1 MKPFIW
7 IVTILMSLLGI
18 DQVNAQNICTL
29 AIDGQ
34 VVDAE
39 TGEGLSFASVL
50 LQESGQGA
58 FADSAGFFSFTGIC
72 AGDYTLKVSHIGCA
86 PQKKV
91 FRLFGDTTLVFELDH
106 DESILHE
113 FVVEGK
119 EEAELSLTKISLRQ
133 AQLETTSGLQ
143 LAEQALAIP
152 GMRMQE
158 TGNTIAKPVFR
169 GLQGNRLLVL
179 NAGVRQEGQY
189 WGSEHAPEIDPFLA
203 QQVSV
208 IEGVDALRYAP
219 DAIGGLLLVEPA
231 DVFGSDSLSGSIT
244 GMGATNGRG
253 GALGGELMGRV
264 SETFPLYFRGQISS
278 KKFGDI
284 KTPDVFLDNTGAEE
298 LNYSYALG
306 WKGEAWKAEVFYSNF
321 NQRIG
326 IYRYS
331 HLGNLTDLYEV
342 ITGIRSNPDT
352 TDFSYDIDRPNQ
364 EVGHE
369 LFKGSF
375 EFELDD
381 ENTIEAIY
389 SRQFNSRKEFDAHVG
404 INPSPE
410 ELVDPQLDYALTTHL
425 GELIWR
431 NSAGGSSR
439 SFGVTGLFRENNF
452 RGRNFMPN
460 YRNTSFGIFALEQRD
475 LGIWKLKYGIRYE
488 RYDADIFSPF
498 GSEDDPLTLGFDG
511 FSSSLAAKKN
521 LESGDLT
528 LSVATF
534 WRAPAVNELFASG
547 LHHGV
552 GAIEQGN
559 SSLLQE
565 RSYSLSATWRK
576 VFGRTR
582 FLATA
587 YANFIDNY
595 IFMNPRDIELTI
607 RGAFPRFDYEQTD
620 ALYWGS
626 DLQVEGQLVKGF
638 SYLATASL
646 VWAQNVGDGN
656 FFINIPAHQFLLE
669 IKKTWDD
676 LNRIRQPWIAVS
688 GNYTMEQYRAPEG
701 FPFESVFE
709 PGTST
714 VLPSSFDFAAAPD
727 GYFLVGAR
735 AGMRL
740 GQTSFQLGV
749 ENLLSNTY
757 RNYMNRFRYYMDEP
771 GLNITLR
778 VKHNF

>member
-1 MKPFIW
+1 
-7 IVTILMSLLGI
+7 MSLLGVDI
-18 DQVNAQNICTL
+18 LNAQSPCTL
-29 AIDGQ
+29 ELSGR

-39 TGEGLSFASVL
+39 TGEGLSFASVFL
-50 LQESGQGA
+50 TEASRGAYTDSSGA
-58 FADSAGFFSFTGIC
+58 FTISDLCQGGYA
-72 AGDYTLKVSHIGCA
+72 LKVTHIGCA
-86 PQKKV
+86 PEK
-91 FRLFGDTTLVFELDH
+91 RSLRISNDTTIVLALSH
-106 DESILHE
+106 DESILSE
-113 FVVEGK
+113 FVVEGQEK
-119 EEAELSLTKISLRQ
+119 SELSMTKIGIRK

-231 DVFGSDSLSGSIT
+231 DVFGSDSLSGSLT

-253 GALGGELMGRV
+253 GALGGELMGRF
-264 SETFPLYFRGQISS
+264 SEKFPLYFRGQISAR
-278 KKFGDI
+278 KFGDVR
-284 KTPDVFLDNTGAEE
+284 TPEVFLLNTGAEE

-342 ITGIRSNPDT
+342 ITGLRSNPDT
-352 TDFSYDIDRPNQ
+352 TDFSYGINRPYQ

-369 LFKGSF
+369 LFKGRT
-375 EFELDD
+375 EWELNG

-389 SRQFNSRKEFDAHVG
+389 SRQFNSREEFDIHVG
-404 INPSPE
+404 INPSAE
-410 ELVDPQLDYALTTHL
+410 ELARPQLDYALTTHL

-431 NSAGGSSR
+431 GNFDSFSR
-439 SFGVTGLFRENNF
+439 SIGVTGLFRENNF

-460 YRNTSFGIFALEQRD
+460 YRNTSFGVFGLEQREF
-475 LGIWKLKYGIRYE
+475 GVWKLKYGARYE
-488 RYDADIFSPF
+488 RYDAAIFNPVA
-498 GSEDDPLTLGFDG
+498 SEDDPLNLDFDG
-511 FSSSLAAKKN
+511 LSAALAGKKDLN
-521 LESGDLT
+521 NGDLT
-528 LSVATF
+528 LSAASF
-534 WRAPAVNELFASG
+534 WRAPAVNELFTSG
-547 LHHGV
+547 LHHGI
-552 GAIEQGN
+552 GAIEQGD
-559 SSLLQE
+559 SELQKE
-565 RSYSLSATWRK
+565 RSYSLSATLRK

-595 IFMNPRDIELTI
+595 IFLNPRDIELTI

-620 ALYWGS
+620 ALYWGA
-626 DLQVEGQLVKGF
+626 DLQVDGQFDEGF
-638 SYLATASL
+638 TYLASASF
-646 VWAQNVGDGN
+646 VWAQNIEKGD
-656 FFINIPAHQFLLE
+656 FFINIPAHHFSLE
-669 IKKTWDD
+669 LKKTWDD
-676 LNRIRQPWIAVS
+676 RESIKQPFVALS
-688 GNYTMEQYRAPEG
+688 GNYTMEQYRAPDV
-701 FPFESVFE
+701 FPFETVFQS
-709 PGTST
+709 GTDAL
-714 VLPSSFDFAAAPD
+714 LPRSFDFAAAPD
-727 GYFLVGAR
+727 GYFLLSAR
-735 AGMRL
+735 AGIRL
-740 GQTSFQLGV
+740 KSTSFQIGV
-749 ENLLSNTY
+749 ENLLNTTY

-771 GLNITLR
+771 GINLTLR
-778 VKHNF
+778 IKHNF

>member
-7 IVTILMSLLGI
+7 IFIILMSLLGI
-18 DQVNAQNICTL
+18 DQVNAQNSCTL
-29 AIDGQ
+29 GIDGQ

-91 FRLFGDTTLVFELDH
+91 FRLFGDTTLVFELNH

-119 EEAELSLTKISLRQ
+119 EQAELSLTKISLRQ
-133 AQLETTSGLQ
+133 AQLDATSGLQ

-169 GLQGNRLLVL
+169 GLQGNRLLIL

-203 QQVSV
+203 KEVSV

-219 DAIGGLLLVEPA
+219 DAISGLLLVEPA
-231 DVFGSDSLSGSIT
+231 DVFGSDSLTGSIT
-244 GMGATNGRG
+244 GMGASNGRG
-253 GALGGELMGRV
+253 GPLGGEIMGRL
-264 SETFPLYFRGQISS
+264 SEKLPLYFRGQISAR
-278 KKFGDI
+278 KFGDV
-284 KTPDVFLDNTGAEE
+284 KTPDVWLTNTGAEE
-298 LNYSYALG
+298 LNYSYSLG
-306 WKGEAWKAEVFYSNF
+306 WKEEAWKAEVFYSNF

-331 HLGNLTDLYEV
+331 HLGNLTDLFEV
-342 ITGIRSNPDT
+342 ITGLRANPDT
-352 TDFSYDIDRPNQ
+352 AGFSYDIERPFQ

-369 LFKGSF
+369 LFKARI
-375 EFELDD
+375 EYQVNET
-381 ENTIEAIY
+381 NTVEAIY
-389 SRQFNSRKEFDAHVG
+389 SRQFNSRQEYDIHVG
-404 INPSPE
+404 ISPSAE
-410 ELVDPQLDYALTTHL
+410 ELARPQLDYALTTHL

-431 NSAGGSSR
+431 TKLESSSR

-460 YRNTSFGIFALEQRD
+460 YRNSSFGIFAQEQREIG
-475 LGIWKLKYGIRYE
+475 LWRLKYGARYE
-488 RYDADIFSPF
+488 RYDADIFNPV
-498 GSEDDPLTLGFDG
+498 GSEDAPLTLNFDG
-511 FSSSLAAKKN
+511 LSAALAAKREIEN
-521 LESGDLT
+521 GDLT
-528 LSVATF
+528 LSLSTF
-534 WRAPAVNELFASG
+534 WRAPAVNELFSSG

-559 SSLLQE
+559 SDLAQE
-565 RSYSLSATWRK
+565 RSYSVSATWRK
-576 VFGRTR
+576 VYGRTR

-587 YANFIDNY
+587 YANYIGNY
-595 IFMNPRDIELTI
+595 IFLNPRDIELTI

-626 DLQVEGQLVKGF
+626 DLQVDGQLERGY
-638 SYLATASL
+638 SYLASASL
-646 VWAQNVGDGN
+646 VWAQDVSNGD
-656 FFINIPAHQFLLE
+656 FFINIPAHQFSGE
-669 IKKTWDD
+669 MKKTWDD
-676 LNRIRQPWIAVS
+676 NGKFKQPWVALS
-688 GNYTMEQYRAPEG
+688 GSYTMEQYRAPAV

-709 PGTST
+709 SGTGT
-714 VLPSSFDFAAAPD
+714 ALPSSFDFAAAPD
-727 GYFLVGAR
+727 AYFLLGAR

-740 GQTSFQLGV
+740 GNTSFQVGV
-749 ENLLSNTY
+749 ENLLNTTY

-771 GLNITLR
+771 GINFTLR
-778 VKHNF
+778 IKHNF

>member
-7 IVTILMSLLGI
+7 IVSILMSLLGV
-18 DQVNAQNICTL
+18 DAVNAQDNCTIQ
-29 AIDGQ
+29 IDGQ

-39 TGEGLSFASVL
+39 SGEGLSFASVI
-50 LQESGQGA
+50 LQESSQGA
-58 FADSAGFFSFTGIC
+58 YADSAGFFSLKGIC
-72 AGDYTLKVSHIGCA
+72 VGDYTLRVTHIGCA

-91 FRLFGDTTLVFELDH
+91 IRLSGDTTFVFSLNH

-113 FVVEGK
+113 FVVVGEEEK
-119 EEAELSLTKISLRQ
+119 ELVLTKIGVRE
-133 AQLETTSGLQ
+133 AQLESTTGLQ

-231 DVFGSDSLSGSIT
+231 DVFGSDSLSGSLT

-264 SETFPLYFRGQISS
+264 SEKFPLYFRGQISS
-278 KKFGDI
+278 RKFGDM
-284 KTPDVFLDNTGAEE
+284 KTPDVFLVNTGAEE

-306 WKGEAWKAEVFYSNF
+306 WKGDAWKAEVFYSNF

-352 TDFSYDIDRPNQ
+352 TDFSYDINRPYQ
-364 EVGHE
+364 DIGHE
-369 LFKGSF
+369 LFKGRV
-375 EFELDD
+375 EVELDA
-381 ENTIEAIY
+381 ENKIEAIY
-389 SRQFNSRKEFDAHVG
+389 SRQFNSRKEFDVHVG
-404 INPSPE
+404 INPSAE
-410 ELVDPQLDYALTTHL
+410 ELARPQLDYALTTHL
-425 GELIWR
+425 GELVWR
-431 NSAGGSSR
+431 NKVGALSR
-439 SFGVTGLFRENNF
+439 SVGVTGLFRENTF

-460 YRNTSFGIFALEQRD
+460 YRNSSFGAFALEQRN

-488 RYDADIFSPF
+488 RYDADIFNPI
-498 GSEDDPLTLGFDG
+498 GSEDDPLNLSFDG
-511 FSSSLAAKKN
+511 LSAALAAKKD

-528 LSVATF
+528 LSAATF

-559 SSLLQE
+559 SELLQE
-565 RSYSLSATWRK
+565 RSYSLSATWRR

-582 FLATA
+582 VLATA
-587 YANFIDNY
+587 YTNYIENY
-595 IFMNPRDIELTI
+595 IFLNPNDIELTI

-626 DLQVEGQLVKGF
+626 DIQVDGQLNKGF
-638 SYLATASL
+638 AYLVTASL
-646 VWAQNVGDGN
+646 VWAQNVGTGD
-656 FFINIPAHQFLLE
+656 FFINIPAHQFALE
-669 IKKTWDD
+669 FKKTWDD
-676 LNRIRQPWIAVS
+676 LNKIKQPWIALS
-688 GNYTMEQYRAPEG
+688 GNYTMEQYRAPEV

-709 PGTST
+709 AGSTST
-714 VLPSSFDFAAAPD
+714 LPSSFDFAAAPD
-727 GYFLVGAR
+727 GYFLLGAR
-735 AGMRL
+735 AGLRL

-749 ENLLSNTY
+749 ENMLNTTY
-757 RNYMNRFRYYMDEP
+757 RNYMNRFRYYMDEQ

-778 VKHNF
+778 IKHNF

>member
-1 MKPFIW
+1 
-7 IVTILMSLLGI
+7 MSLLGFGH
-18 DQVNAQNICTL
+18 VNAQNNC
-29 AIDGQ
+29 AFDIDGQ

-39 TGEGLSFASVL
+39 TGEGLSYASVI
-50 LQESGQGA
+50 LQESSQGVY
-58 FADSAGFFSFTGIC
+58 ADFAGFFSLSGIC
-72 AGDYTLKVSHIGCA
+72 EGSYTLKVSHIGCA
-86 PQKKV
+86 TEKLMLQV
-91 FRLFGDTTLVFELDH
+91 LGDTTIVFELSH
-106 DESILHE
+106 DESILRE

-119 EEAELSLTKISLRQ
+119 EETDLTFTKIGVRQ
-133 AQLETTSGLQ
+133 AQLETTTGLQ

-264 SETFPLYFRGQISS
+264 SERFPLYFRGQISA

-306 WKGEAWKAEVFYSNF
+306 WKGEAWKAEIFYSNF

-375 EFELDD
+375 ELKLDD

-389 SRQFNSRKEFDAHVG
+389 SRQFNSRKEFDAHVRG
-404 INPSPE
+404 TIKKMKLTLNERISKRTDLSIGSVSSILQSGTLEGFNFFPDKIMTGTVENGKVKTVINPPTGWSDPFKSRVKGTINQE
-410 ELVDPQLDYALTTHL
+410 EGQVVIDLRISL
-425 GELIWR
+425 GWVIIAFYGIWYSLLFLMLYGLIFKD
-431 NSAGGSSR
+431 SDGG
-439 SFGVTGLFRENNF
+439 LE
-452 RGRNFMPN
+452 M
-460 YRNTSFGIFALEQRD
+460 FGILIAYSLFP
-475 LGIWKLKYGIRYE
+475 LGLGKLKVNWDKRRLEKWIE
-488 RYDADIFSPF
+488 
-498 GSEDDPLTLGFDG
+498 
-511 FSSSLAAKKN
+511 KKIKTVPN
-521 LESGDLT
+521 K
-528 LSVATF
+528 V
-534 WRAPAVNELFASG
+534 
-547 LHHGV
+547 
-552 GAIEQGN
+552 
-559 SSLLQE
+559 
-565 RSYSLSATWRK
+565 YS
-576 VFGRTR
+576 
-582 FLATA
+582 
-587 YANFIDNY
+587 
-595 IFMNPRDIELTI
+595 
-607 RGAFPRFDYEQTD
+607 Q
-620 ALYWGS
+620 
-626 DLQVEGQLVKGF
+626 
-638 SYLATASL
+638 
-646 VWAQNVGDGN
+646 
-656 FFINIPAHQFLLE
+656 
-669 IKKTWDD
+669 
-676 LNRIRQPWIAVS
+676 
-688 GNYTMEQYRAPEG
+688 
-701 FPFESVFE
+701 
-709 PGTST
+709 
-714 VLPSSFDFAAAPD
+714 
-727 GYFLVGAR
+727 
-735 AGMRL
+735 
-740 GQTSFQLGV
+740 
-749 ENLLSNTY
+749 
-757 RNYMNRFRYYMDEP
+757 
-771 GLNITLR
+771 
-778 VKHNF
+778 

>member
-1 MKPFIW
+1 MKAFIW
-7 IVTILMSLLGI
+7 ILIIPMGLMGMGKAYAQSDCTI
-18 DQVNAQNICTL
+18 

-34 VVDAE
+34 VMDSE
-39 TGEGLSFASVL
+39 TNKGLGFATVL
-50 LQESGQGA
+50 LQESGQGVY
-58 FADSAGFFSFTGIC
+58 ADSVGTFSLNGIC
-72 AGDYTLKVSHIGCA
+72 EGTYTLKVTHIGCA
-86 PQKKV
+86 PEKITL
-91 FRLFGDTTLVFELDH
+91 RISGDTTLVLQLNH

-113 FVVEGK
+113 FVVEAEREA
-119 EEAELSLTKISLRQ
+119 EEALTKIGLRE
-133 AQLETTSGLQ
+133 ARLETTSGLQ

-203 QQVSV
+203 QQISV

-231 DVFGSDSLSGSIT
+231 DVFGSDSLSGSLM
-244 GMGATNGRG
+244 GMGATNGTG
-253 GALGGELMGRV
+253 GAVSGELMGRV
-264 SETFPLYFRGQISS
+264 SAKFPLYFRGQISA

-284 KTPDVFLDNTGAEE
+284 TTPDVFLDNTGIEE
-298 LNYSYALG
+298 LNYSYSLG
-306 WKGEAWKAEVFYSNF
+306 WKTGAWKAEAFYSNF

-342 ITGIRSNPDT
+342 ISGIRSNPDT
-352 TDFSYDIDRPNQ
+352 TDFSYQIDRPNQ

-369 LFKGSF
+369 LFKASL
-375 EFELDD
+375 EFEMN
-381 ENTIEAIY
+381 EQNSIEAIY

-404 INPSPE
+404 LDPSPE
-410 ELVDPQLDYALTTHL
+410 AMVNPQLDYALTTHL
-425 GELIWR
+425 GELVWR
-431 NSAGGSSR
+431 SKP
-439 SFGVTGLFRENNF
+439 SFATRTVGLSGLFRENNF
-452 RGRNFMPN
+452 RGRNFMPD
-460 YRNTSFGIFALEQRD
+460 YSSSGFGVYALERRD
-475 LGIWKLKYGIRYE
+475 MGRWKLKYGIRYE
-488 RYDADIFSPF
+488 RYGANIYDPIGD
-498 GSEDDPLTLGFDG
+498 EDDPLALNFDG
-511 FSSSLAAKKN
+511 LSAAIVAKKE

-528 LSVATF
+528 FSAATF

-559 SSLLQE
+559 DDLLRE

-576 VFGRTR
+576 VAGRTR

-587 YANFIDNY
+587 YGNYIENY
-595 IFMNPRDIELTI
+595 IFLNPRDIELTI
-607 RGAFPRFDYEQTD
+607 RGAFPRFDFEQTD
-620 ALYWGS
+620 ALYLGS
-626 DLQVEGQLVKGF
+626 DVQVDGKLGSGF

-646 VWAQNVGDGN
+646 VWAQNIGSGD
-656 FFINIPAHQFLLE
+656 FFINIPAHQFSAE
-669 IKKTWDD
+669 IKKTWNDGKTMK
-676 LNRIRQPWIAVS
+676 QPWVALS
-688 GNYTMEQYRAPEG
+688 GNYTLAQYRAPDV

-709 PGTST
+709 SGTT
-714 VLPSSFDFAAAPD
+714 AQLPASFDFAAAPE

-735 AGMRL
+735 AGARV
-740 GQTSFQLGV
+740 GRTSFQLEV
-749 ENLLSNTY
+749 ENLLNTTY

-771 GLNITLR
+771 GINISLR
-778 VKHNF
+778 VKHKF

>member
-1 MKPFIW
+1 M
-7 IVTILMSLLGI
+7 ILIGFAP
-18 DQVNAQNICTL
+18 VNAQDNCSIE
-29 AIDGQ
+29 ISGR

-39 TGEGLSFASVL
+39 TGKGLSFASVL

-58 FADSAGFFSFTGIC
+58 YADSAGFFSIKEIC
-72 AGDYTLKVSHIGCA
+72 RGDYTLKVSHIGCV
-86 PQKKV
+86 PRKMVLQL
-91 FRLFGDTTLVFELDH
+91 RQDTTITFSLDH

-113 FVVEGK
+113 FVVEAK
-119 EEAELSLTKISLRQ
+119 EETDVTLTKISIKQ

-231 DVFGSDSLSGSIT
+231 DVFGSDSLSGALT

-253 GALGGELMGRV
+253 GALGGELMGRF
-264 SETFPLYFRGQISS
+264 SEKLPLYFRGQISGR
-278 KKFGDI
+278 KFGDVR
-284 KTPDVFLDNTGAEE
+284 TPDVFLVNTGAEE

-306 WKGEAWKAEVFYSNF
+306 WKGEEWKAEVFYSNF

-352 TDFSYDIDRPNQ
+352 TDFSYDINRPYQ

-369 LFKGSF
+369 LFKGRA
-375 EFELDD
+375 EWELNE

-389 SRQFNSRKEFDAHVG
+389 SRQFNSREEFDIHVG
-404 INPSPE
+404 INPSAE
-410 ELVDPQLDYALTTHL
+410 ELARPQLDYALTTHL

-431 NSAGGSSR
+431 GKFDSFSR
-439 SFGVTGLFRENNF
+439 SVGVTGLFRENNF

-460 YRNTSFGIFALEQRD
+460 YRNTSFGVFGLEQRD
-475 LGIWKLKYGIRYE
+475 LGVWKLKYGARYE
-488 RYDADIFSPF
+488 RYDAAIFNPVA
-498 GSEDDPLTLGFDG
+498 SEDDPLNLDFDG
-511 FSSSLAAKKN
+511 FSAALAAKKDLKN
-521 LESGDLT
+521 GDLT
-528 LSVATF
+528 LSAASF
-534 WRAPAVNELFASG
+534 WRAPAVNELFTSG
-547 LHHGV
+547 LHHGI
-552 GAIEQGN
+552 GAIEQGD
-559 SSLLQE
+559 SELQKE
-565 RSYSLSATWRK
+565 RSYSLSATLRK

-595 IFMNPRDIELTI
+595 IFLNPRDIELTI

-620 ALYWGS
+620 ALYWGA
-626 DLQVEGQLVKGF
+626 DLQVDGQLDEGL

-646 VWAQNVGDGN
+646 VWAQNVETGD
-656 FFINIPAHQFLLE
+656 FFINIPAHQFSAE
-669 IKKTWDD
+669 VKKTWND
-676 LNRIRQPWIAVS
+676 LGQIKQPWISLS
-688 GNYTMEQYRAPEG
+688 GNYTMEQYRAPSV
-701 FPFESVFE
+701 FPFESVFQSGVDTE
-709 PGTST
+709 
-714 VLPSSFDFAAAPD
+714 LPRSFDFAGAPD
-727 GYFLVGAR
+727 AYFLLEAR
-735 AGMRL
+735 AGMRV
-740 GQTSFQLGV
+740 GNTSFQIGV
-749 ENLLSNTY
+749 ENLLNNTY

-771 GLNITLR
+771 GINLTLR
-778 VKHNF
+778 IKHNF